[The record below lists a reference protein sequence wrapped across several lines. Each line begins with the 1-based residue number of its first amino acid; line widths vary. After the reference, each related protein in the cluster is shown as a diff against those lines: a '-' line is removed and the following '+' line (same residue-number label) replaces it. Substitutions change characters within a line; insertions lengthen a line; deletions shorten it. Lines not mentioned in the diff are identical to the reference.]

1 MKHDYDHNHRLID
14 GVIWHDHLIGKHLSE
29 DQSFDPVHDD
39 GTHSGAASSPEL
51 GLGMFMR
58 HQHEYE
64 HEHGSDDLATDIIHE
79 HMYSHFHVITDLP
92 MTLAPGHMHT
102 LMEHLTND
110 NEFDPVHDDGTHSM

>member
-1 MKHDYDHNHRLID
+1 
-14 GVIWHDHLIGKHLSE
+14 
-29 DQSFDPVHDD
+29 
-39 GTHSGAASSPEL
+39 
-51 GLGMFMR
+51 MR

-102 LMEHLTND
+102 LMENLAND